1 MTIVLVSIPWKNS
14 NLGAVWLHF
23 FDRLHFFDHSIF
35 ITHHSSLNFS
45 HPFGII
51 TQFPSLNIFHTICE
65 PIPVSQCSFFF
76 LSVPKL
82 TEANIYK
89 KKKEK
94 KNPELKPEPVEK
106 KKKKNRTANLGKK
119 KSQSGQK
126 LRLVLFMGPS
136 YVFNYKNAIELWVM
150 ETENSQNVFL
160 VSITHNSKIRKLSNG
175 NRVIVCQTTFLLWI
189 PPFFSYE
196 LWKLRI
202 ELSNLPIQTPP

>member
-1 MTIVLVSIPWKNS
+1 MGFKQFKFWWTDFCFLWRGRVLMNRWSLRASLDSLFPSLNF
-14 NLGAVWLHF
+14 H
-23 FDRLHFFDHSIF
+23 HSSL

-45 HPFGII
+45 HSFGII
-51 TQFPSLNIFHTICE
+51 TQFPSLNIFHTICGS
-65 PIPVSQCSFFF
+65 IPVSRYIFF
-76 LSVPKL
+76 LVPKL
-82 TEANIYK
+82 T
-89 KKKEK
+89 
-94 KNPELKPEPVEK
+94 
-106 KKKKNRTANLGKK
+106 KK

-196 LWKLRI
+196 LWKLK
-202 ELSNLPIQTPP
+202 TPFDCFQFP